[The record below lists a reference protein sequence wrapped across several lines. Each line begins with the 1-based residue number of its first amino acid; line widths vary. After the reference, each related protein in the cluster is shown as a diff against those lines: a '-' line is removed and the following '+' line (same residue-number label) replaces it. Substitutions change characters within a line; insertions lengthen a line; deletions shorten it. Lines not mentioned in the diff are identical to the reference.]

1 MTTLYLD
8 SNAFVKLFT
17 DENPEEA
24 AQVEVALGRTSDL
37 ASSAITHAEVCGVFA
52 RQLQQ
57 GRMSEEAYWETR
69 QAFEQNWE
77 QVNIVEVSAPVSKI
91 AADVLKA
98 HKGLQAMDALHLA
111 SALALR
117 QSTEIKF
124 LTFDVRLQD
133 AAGKLMP
140 EATYP

>member
-17 DENPEEA
+17 DENMGEA
-24 AQVEVALGRTSDL
+24 AQIEAALEKSSDL
-37 ASSAITHAEVCGVFA
+37 ASSAITYAEVCGVFA
-52 RQLQQ
+52 RQFQQ
-57 GRMSEEAYWETR
+57 GRMSEEVYWATR
-69 QAFEQNWE
+69 QAFEDNWE
-77 QVNIVEVSAPVSKI
+77 QVNILEVSATVSKI

-98 HKGLQAMDALHLA
+98 QQGLRAMDALHLA

-117 QSTEIKF
+117 TSTAIRF

-140 EATYP
+140 EALK

>member
-17 DENPEEA
+17 DENAGEA
-24 AQVEVALGRTSDL
+24 AQVEAALEQSSDL

-57 GRMSEEAYWETR
+57 GRMSEETYWETR
-69 QAFEQNWE
+69 QAFEDNWQ
-77 QVNIVEVSAPVSKI
+77 QVNIVEVSTAVSRI

-98 HKGLQAMDALHLA
+98 QEGLRAMDALHLA

-124 LTFDVRLQD
+124 LTFDARLRD
-133 AAGKLMP
+133 AAGRLMP
-140 EATYP
+140 EAMA

>member
-17 DENPEEA
+17 DENPGEA
-24 AQVEVALGRTSDL
+24 AQVEAALEQSSDL

-52 RQLQQ
+52 RQFQQ
-57 GRMSEEAYWETR
+57 GRMSEEVYWETR
-69 QAFEQNWE
+69 QAFEDNWE
-77 QVNIVEVSAPVSKI
+77 QVNIVEVSAAVSRI

-98 HKGLQAMDALHLA
+98 QQGLRAMDALHLA

-117 QSTEIKF
+117 RSTPIRF
-124 LTFDVRLQD
+124 LTFDTRLET
-133 AAGKLMP
+133 AAQKLMP
-140 EATYP
+140 EALV